1 MHFLLSAAHG
11 RGRIR
16 CLLLSSLLVLASA
29 SVNPARADGVSGAI
43 TNGQSKTGTVT
54 GNGHDDY
61 SFTASRGATF
71 IVSLGETG
79 NHDTHFVPQLEVIP
93 PGAKA
98 GPYEARP
105 YYTNR
110 RVVNAAAGKWTLR
123 ISRLDSNDSSGGT
136 YALKLAVAGGAAT
149 AITPGQDKSGS
160 NTRGD
165 MDVYTFTGTSGHTAR
180 VTLNPTSGN
189 HFVPEVHV
197 FGPDGALA
205 NGMWC
210 AARCSFDVPTTN
222 GTYTVTAL
230 KHDDHDVTG
239 TYTLS
244 VSNAN

>member
-1 MHFLLSAAHG
+1 MHLFKPATHRG
-11 RGRIR
+11 GRIP
-16 CLLLSSLLVLASA
+16 CLLLSSLLILASA

-43 TNGQSKTGTVT
+43 SNGQTVSGTVT
-54 GNGHDDY
+54 GSGHDDY
-61 SFTASRGATF
+61 SFSSSQGGTF

-79 NHDTHFVPQLEVIP
+79 NHDQHFVPQLEVIP
-93 PGAKA
+93 PGAIA
-98 GPYEARP
+98 GQSEARP

-110 RVVNAAAGKWTLR
+110 QVVKAAAGKWTLR
-123 ISRLDSNDSSGGT
+123 VSRLDSNDTSGGT
-136 YALKLAVAGGAAT
+136 YTLKLAVAGGAGT
-149 AITPGQDKSGS
+149 ALTPDQDKSGS

-165 MDVYTFTGTSGHTAR
+165 MDVYTFAGTSGHTAR

-189 HFVPEVHV
+189 HFAPEVDV

-230 KHDDHDVTG
+230 KHDDSDVTG